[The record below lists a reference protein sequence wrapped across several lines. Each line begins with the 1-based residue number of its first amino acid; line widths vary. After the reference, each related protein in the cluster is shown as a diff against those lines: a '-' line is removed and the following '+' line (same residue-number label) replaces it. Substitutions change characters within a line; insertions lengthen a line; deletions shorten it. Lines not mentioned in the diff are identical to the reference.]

1 MRSCAVVLVRAR
13 TVRRC
18 GKVRRAMVG
27 DLQKV
32 VGRNLRARRQA
43 QGLSQE
49 DFAHAIGVHRTY
61 LGDVERGERNISLQ
75 RLERIA
81 LELDVEARSLLEDR

>member
-1 MRSCAVVLVRAR
+1 
-13 TVRRC
+13 
-18 GKVRRAMVG
+18 MVG

-32 VGRNLRARRQA
+32 VGRNLRARRQE

-49 DFAHAIGVHRTY
+49 DFADAIGVHRTY
-61 LGDVERGERNISLQ
+61 LGDVERGERNLSLQ

-81 LELDVEARSLLEDR
+81 LELGVEARSLLDGS

>member
-1 MRSCAVVLVRAR
+1 VAVREGFA
-13 TVRRC
+13 
-18 GKVRRAMVG
+18 AMVG

-43 QGLSQE
+43 KELSQE
-49 DFAHAIGVHRTY
+49 EFADAIGVHRTY

-81 LELDVEARSLLEDR
+81 LELNIEARSLLDES

>member
-1 MRSCAVVLVRAR
+1 VAVRKGFA
-13 TVRRC
+13 
-18 GKVRRAMVG
+18 AMVG

-49 DFAHAIGVHRTY
+49 EFAHAIGVHRTY

-75 RLERIA
+75 TLERIA
-81 LELDVEARSLLEDR
+81 TELKIEARILFDEF

>member
-1 MRSCAVVLVRAR
+1 
-13 TVRRC
+13 
-18 GKVRRAMVG
+18 MVG

-32 VGRNLRARRQA
+32 VGRNLRARRQE

-49 DFAHAIGVHRTY
+49 DFADAIGVHRTY

-81 LELDVEARSLLEDR
+81 LQLGVEARSLLDES

>member
-1 MRSCAVVLVRAR
+1 
-13 TVRRC
+13 
-18 GKVRRAMVG
+18 MVG

-43 QGLSQE
+43 QGSSQE
-49 DFAHAIGVHRTY
+49 EFADAIGVHRTY
-61 LGDVERGERNISLQ
+61 LGDIERGERNISLQ

-81 LELDVEARSLLEDR
+81 EELDIEVLSLLEES

>member
-1 MRSCAVVLVRAR
+1 
-13 TVRRC
+13 
-18 GKVRRAMVG
+18 MVG
-27 DLQKV
+27 ELQKV
-32 VGRNLRARRQA
+32 VGRNLLARRQE

-49 DFAHAIGVHRTY
+49 EFADAIGVHRTY

-81 LELDVEARSLLEDR
+81 LELGIEARSLLEES

>member
-1 MRSCAVVLVRAR
+1 VVDLFVAVRDGCA
-13 TVRRC
+13 
-18 GKVRRAMVG
+18 AMVG

-43 QGLSQE
+43 KELSQE
-49 DFAHAIGVHRTY
+49 EFADSIGVHRTY

-81 LELDVEARSLLEDR
+81 IELNIEARSLLNES

>member
-1 MRSCAVVLVRAR
+1 
-13 TVRRC
+13 
-18 GKVRRAMVG
+18 MVG

-43 QGLSQE
+43 KELSQE
-49 DFAHAIGVHRTY
+49 EFADAIGVHRTY

-81 LELDVEARSLLEDR
+81 LELNIEARSLLDES

>member
-1 MRSCAVVLVRAR
+1 
-13 TVRRC
+13 
-18 GKVRRAMVG
+18 MVG

-32 VGRNLRARRQA
+32 VGRNLRARRQER
-43 QGLSQE
+43 GLSQE
-49 DFAHAIGVHRTY
+49 DFADAIGVHRTY

-81 LELDVEARSLLEDR
+81 KELGIEARSLLDEG

>member
-1 MRSCAVVLVRAR
+1 
-13 TVRRC
+13 
-18 GKVRRAMVG
+18 MVG
-27 DLQKV
+27 DLQRI

-43 QGLSQE
+43 MKLSQE
-49 DFAHAIGVHRTY
+49 DFADAIGVHRTY

-81 LELDVEARSLLEDR
+81 VQLKVEARSLLDES

>member
-1 MRSCAVVLVRAR
+1 MVLRDCCFR
-13 TVRRC
+13 
-18 GKVRRAMVG
+18 MVG
-27 DLQKV
+27 DLQRV
-32 VGRNLRARRQA
+32 VGLNLRARRQA

-49 DFAHAIGVHRTY
+49 DFADAIGVHRTY

-81 LELDVEARSLLEDR
+81 IELGIEARSLLSEAARTPSV